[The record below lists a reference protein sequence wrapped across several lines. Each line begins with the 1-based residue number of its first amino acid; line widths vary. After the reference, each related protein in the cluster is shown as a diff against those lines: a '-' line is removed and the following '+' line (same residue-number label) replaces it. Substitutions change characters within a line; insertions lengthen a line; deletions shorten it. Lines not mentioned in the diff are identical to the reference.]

1 MRSSLDQPHL
11 PNLLIEPTLSTSSAT
26 IRTDARG
33 VLKTHGMWT
42 TLWYAPH
49 FCSLMLSISSPQI
62 SSIC

>member
-26 IRTDARG
+26 IWTACG

-42 TLWYAPH
+42 TLVCP
-49 FCSLMLSISSPQI
+49 SLLLPNAEYIFSPNQ
-62 SSIC
+62 